1 MSKIRHKQ
9 KLILPFLGFV
19 LLLCLMGWLN
29 VFGQLMKLSINLP
42 SPSLMTTL
50 GFDQSVPDE
59 HKSSAQLNRIASFPD
74 TDTNV
79 RLKTHSELFSPLQE
93 NAPVISPQSFTPPLI
108 ASQFLLTIP
117 NLFANVQ
124 NNERVLISAMHQAD
138 AGDHWREPATS
149 DMSGTDPVNQQFAIP
164 SHYASFFAVT
174 LMQDRLPPVIEAQS
188 SNWAINRERQTSP
201 KPQLRNT
208 DDSRKLYVS
217 IGYFTNQENLKRTL
231 ETIEITGYPKQ
242 FTQITI
248 SGKAGHWVRIGPF
261 NSQEKASKA
270 LEITKSMGFSDAYKI
285 SG

>member
-9 KLILPFLGFV
+9 KLILPFFGFV
-19 LLLCLMGWLN
+19 LLMCLMGWLN

-124 NNERVLISAMHQAD
+124 NNERVLISAMQQAD

-201 KPQLRNT
+201 KPRLRNI

>member
-9 KLILPFLGFV
+9 KLILPFFGFV
-19 LLLCLMGWLN
+19 LLMCLMGWLN

-79 RLKTHSELFSPLQE
+79 RLKTHSELLSPLQE
-93 NAPVISPQSFTPPLI
+93 NAPVILPQSFTPPLI

-124 NNERVLISAMHQAD
+124 NNERVLISAMQQAD

-231 ETIEITGYPKQ
+231 ETIAITGYPKQ

>member
-9 KLILPFLGFV
+9 KLILPFFGFV
-19 LLLCLMGWLN
+19 LLMCLMGWLN

-79 RLKTHSELFSPLQE
+79 RLKTHSELLSPLQE
-93 NAPVISPQSFTPPLI
+93 NAPVILPQSFTPPLI

-124 NNERVLISAMHQAD
+124 NNERVLISAMQQAD

>member
-124 NNERVLISAMHQAD
+124 NNERVLISAMQQAD

-188 SNWAINRERQTSP
+188 SNWAINSERQTSP
-201 KPQLRNT
+201 KPRLRNT

-217 IGYFTNQENLKRTL
+217 IGYFTNHENLERTL

-270 LEITKSMGFSDAYKI
+270 VEITKSMGFSDAYKI
-285 SG
+285 GG

>member
-9 KLILPFLGFV
+9 KLILPFFGFV
-19 LLLCLMGWLN
+19 LLMCLMGWLN

-50 GFDQSVPDE
+50 DFDQPVPDE

-79 RLKTHSELFSPLQE
+79 RLKTHSELFSPMQE

-124 NNERVLISAMHQAD
+124 NNERVLISAMQQAD

-188 SNWAINRERQTSP
+188 SNWAINSERQTSP
-201 KPQLRNT
+201 KPRLRNT

>member
-9 KLILPFLGFV
+9 KLILPFFGFV
-19 LLLCLMGWLN
+19 LLMCLMGWLN

-124 NNERVLISAMHQAD
+124 NNERVLISAMQQAD

>member
-9 KLILPFLGFV
+9 KLILPFFGFV
-19 LLLCLMGWLN
+19 LLMCLMGWLN

-79 RLKTHSELFSPLQE
+79 RLKTHSELFSPMQE
-93 NAPVISPQSFTPPLI
+93 NAPVILPQSFTPPLI

-124 NNERVLISAMHQAD
+124 NNERVLISAMQQAD

>member
-9 KLILPFLGFV
+9 KLILPFFGFV
-19 LLLCLMGWLN
+19 LLMCLMGWLN

-124 NNERVLISAMHQAD
+124 NNERVLISAMQQAD

-201 KPQLRNT
+201 KPRLRNI

-217 IGYFTNQENLKRTL
+217 IGYFTNQDNLKRTL
-231 ETIEITGYPKQ
+231 ETIAITGYPKQ

-270 LEITKSMGFSDAYKI
+270 VEITKSMGFSDAYKI
-285 SG
+285 GG

>member
-9 KLILPFLGFV
+9 KLILPFFGFV
-19 LLLCLMGWLN
+19 LLMCLMGWLN

-93 NAPVISPQSFTPPLI
+93 NAPVILPQSFTPPLI

-124 NNERVLISAMHQAD
+124 NNERVLISAMQQAD

>member
-19 LLLCLMGWLN
+19 LLMCLMGWLN
-29 VFGQLMKLSINLP
+29 VFDQLLKLSINLP
-42 SPSLMTTL
+42 SPTLMTTL
-50 GFDQSVPDE
+50 GFNQPVPDK
-59 HKSSAQLNRIASFPD
+59 HKNSAQLNRIASFPD

-79 RLKTHSELFSPLQE
+79 RLKTNSELFLPMQE
-93 NAPVISPQSFTPPLI
+93 NAPVISSESFSPPLI
-108 ASQFLLTIP
+108 ASQFLLSIP
-117 NLFANVQ
+117 NLFADVQ
-124 NNERVLISAMHQAD
+124 NNESVLLAAVQQANS
-138 AGDHWREPATS
+138 GDYWREPATS
-149 DMSGTDPVNQQFAIP
+149 HSSGTDPVNQQFEIP

-174 LMQDRLPPVIEAQS
+174 LMQDRLPPVIDPKS
-188 SNWAINRERQTSP
+188 SNWAVNRERQTSP
-201 KPQLRNT
+201 KPRLRNLN
-208 DDSRKLYVS
+208 DSQELYVS

-231 ETIEITGYPKQ
+231 ETIAITGYPKQ

>member
-1 MSKIRHKQ
+1 M
-9 KLILPFLGFV
+9 
-19 LLLCLMGWLN
+19 CLMGWLN

-42 SPSLMTTL
+42 SPTLMTTL
-50 GFDQSVPDE
+50 GFNQYLPDE

-124 NNERVLISAMHQAD
+124 NNERVLISAMQQAD

-201 KPQLRNT
+201 KPRLRNI

-217 IGYFTNQENLKRTL
+217 IGYFTNQDNLKRTL
-231 ETIEITGYPKQ
+231 ETIAITGYPKQ

-248 SGKAGHWVRIGPF
+248 SGKSGHWVRIGPF

>member
-29 VFGQLMKLSINLP
+29 VFGQLMQLSINLP
-42 SPSLMTTL
+42 SPTLMTTL
-50 GFDQSVPDE
+50 GFNQYLPDE

-79 RLKTHSELFSPLQE
+79 RLKTRSDLFLPMQE
-93 NAPVISPQSFTPPLI
+93 NAPAILPQSFSPPLF
-108 ASQFLLTIP
+108 ASQFLLAIP
-117 NLFANVQ
+117 NLFADVQ
-124 NNERVLISAMHQAD
+124 YNERVLLKAVQLANS
-138 AGDHWREPATS
+138 GGHWVEHGYSSR
-149 DMSGTDPVNQQFAIP
+149 TDPVNQQFAIP

-201 KPQLRNT
+201 KPRLRNT

>member
-9 KLILPFLGFV
+9 KLILPFFGFV
-19 LLLCLMGWLN
+19 LLMCLMGWLN

-124 NNERVLISAMHQAD
+124 NNERVLISAMQQAD

-201 KPQLRNT
+201 KPRLRNT

-231 ETIEITGYPKQ
+231 ETIAITGYPKQ

-248 SGKAGHWVRIGPF
+248 SGKSGHWVRIGPF

>member
-19 LLLCLMGWLN
+19 LLMCLMGWLN
-29 VFGQLMKLSINLP
+29 VFDQLLKLSINLP
-42 SPSLMTTL
+42 SPTLMTTL
-50 GFDQSVPDE
+50 GFNQPVPDK
-59 HKSSAQLNRIASFPD
+59 HKNSAQLNRIASFPD

-79 RLKTHSELFSPLQE
+79 RLKTNSELFLPMQE
-93 NAPVISPQSFTPPLI
+93 NAPVISSESFSPPLI
-108 ASQFLLTIP
+108 ASQFLLSIP
-117 NLFANVQ
+117 NLFADVQ
-124 NNERVLISAMHQAD
+124 NNESVLLAAVQQANS
-138 AGDHWREPATS
+138 GDYWGEPATS
-149 DMSGTDPVNQQFAIP
+149 HSSGTDPVNQQFEIP

-174 LMQDRLPPVIEAQS
+174 LMQDRLPPVIEPKS
-188 SNWAINRERQTSP
+188 SNWAVNRKRQTSP
-201 KPQLRNT
+201 KPRLRNVN
-208 DDSRKLYVS
+208 DSQELYVS

-231 ETIEITGYPKQ
+231 ETIAITGYPKQ

-248 SGKAGHWVRIGPF
+248 SGKSGHWVRIGPF

>member
-1 MSKIRHKQ
+1 MSKIRHQQ

-19 LLLCLMGWLN
+19 LLMCLMGWFN
-29 VFGQLMKLSINLP
+29 VFSQLMKLSINLP
-42 SPSLMTTL
+42 SPTLMTTL
-50 GFDQSVPDE
+50 GFNQSVPDE
-59 HKSSAQLNRIASFPD
+59 HKSSAQLNKIASFQDID
-74 TDTNV
+74 TKV
-79 RLKTHSELFSPLQE
+79 RLKTRSDLFSPMRE
-93 NAPVISPQSFTPPLI
+93 NAPVISPQSYIPPLF
-108 ASQFLLTIP
+108 ASQFLLAIP
-117 NLFANVQ
+117 NLFADVQ
-124 NNERVLISAMHQAD
+124 NNERVLLKAVQLANS
-138 AGDHWREPATS
+138 GGHWVEHGYSSR
-149 DMSGTDPVNQQFAIP
+149 TDPVNQQFKIP

-201 KPQLRNT
+201 KPRLRNT
-208 DDSRKLYVS
+208 DDSRKLYIS

-231 ETIEITGYPKQ
+231 ETIAITGYPKQ

-248 SGKAGHWVRIGPF
+248 SGKSGHWVRIGPF

>member
-19 LLLCLMGWLN
+19 LLMCLMGWLN

-42 SPSLMTTL
+42 SPTLMTTL
-50 GFDQSVPDE
+50 GFNQSVPDE

-79 RLKTHSELFSPLQE
+79 RLKTHSELFSPIQE
-93 NAPVISPQSFTPPLI
+93 NAPVISPQSFSPPLI

-117 NLFANVQ
+117 NLFAGVQ
-124 NNERVLISAMHQAD
+124 NNERVLISAVQQGNS
-138 AGDHWREPATS
+138 GDHWREPATS
-149 DMSGTDPVNQQFAIP
+149 HMSVSDPVNQQFAIP

-174 LMQDRLPPVIEAQS
+174 LMQDRLPPVIETES
-188 SNWAINRERQTSP
+188 SNWALNRDRQTSP
-201 KPQLRNT
+201 KPRLRNT
-208 DDSRKLYVS
+208 YDSRELYVS
-217 IGYFTNQENLKRTL
+217 IGYFTNQDNLKRTL
-231 ETIEITGYPKQ
+231 ETLAITGYPKQ

-248 SGKAGHWVRIGPF
+248 SGKPGHWVRIGPF
-261 NSQEKASKA
+261 NSQETASKA

-285 SG
+285 GG

>member
-9 KLILPFLGFV
+9 KLILPFFGFV
-19 LLLCLMGWLN
+19 LLMCLMGWLN

-124 NNERVLISAMHQAD
+124 NNERVLISAMQQAD

-201 KPQLRNT
+201 KPRLRNI

-217 IGYFTNQENLKRTL
+217 IGYFTNQDNLKRTL
-231 ETIEITGYPKQ
+231 ETIAITGYPKQ

>member
-9 KLILPFLGFV
+9 KLILPFFGFV
-19 LLLCLMGWLN
+19 LLMCLMGWLN

-93 NAPVISPQSFTPPLI
+93 NAPVISPQSFSPPLI

-124 NNERVLISAMHQAD
+124 NNERVLISAMQQAD

-201 KPQLRNT
+201 KPRLRNT

-270 LEITKSMGFSDAYKI
+270 VEITKSMGFSDAYKI
-285 SG
+285 GG

>member
-9 KLILPFLGFV
+9 KLILPFFGFV
-19 LLLCLMGWLN
+19 LLMCLMGWLN

-79 RLKTHSELFSPLQE
+79 RLKTNNELFSPMQE
-93 NAPVISPQSFTPPLI
+93 NAPVISPQSFSPPLI

-124 NNERVLISAMHQAD
+124 NNERVLISAMQQAD

>member
-9 KLILPFLGFV
+9 KLTLPLLGFV
-19 LLLCLMGWLN
+19 LLMCLMGWLN

-50 GFDQSVPDE
+50 DFDQSVPDE

-79 RLKTHSELFSPLQE
+79 RLKTNSELFSPLQE

-124 NNERVLISAMHQAD
+124 NNERVLISAMQQAD

-188 SNWAINRERQTSP
+188 SNWAINSERQTSP
-201 KPQLRNT
+201 KPRLRNT

-217 IGYFTNQENLKRTL
+217 IGYFTNHENLERTL

>member
-9 KLILPFLGFV
+9 KLILPFFGFV
-19 LLLCLMGWLN
+19 LLMCLMGWLN

-124 NNERVLISAMHQAD
+124 NNERVLISAMQQAD

-270 LEITKSMGFSDAYKI
+270 VEITKSMGFSDAYKI
-285 SG
+285 GG

>member
-9 KLILPFLGFV
+9 KLILPFFGFV
-19 LLLCLMGWLN
+19 LLMCLMGWLN

-50 GFDQSVPDE
+50 DFDQSVPDE

-124 NNERVLISAMHQAD
+124 NNERVLISAMQQAD

>member
-9 KLILPFLGFV
+9 KLILPFFGFV
-19 LLLCLMGWLN
+19 LLMCLMGWLN

-42 SPSLMTTL
+42 SPSLITTL

-124 NNERVLISAMHQAD
+124 NNERVLISAMQQAD

-201 KPQLRNT
+201 KPRLRNT

-231 ETIEITGYPKQ
+231 ETIAITGYPKQ

-248 SGKAGHWVRIGPF
+248 SGKSGHWVRIGPF

>member
-9 KLILPFLGFV
+9 KLILPFFGFV
-19 LLLCLMGWLN
+19 LLMCLMGWLN

-124 NNERVLISAMHQAD
+124 NNERVLISAMQQAD

-231 ETIEITGYPKQ
+231 ETIAITGYPKQ

-248 SGKAGHWVRIGPF
+248 SGKSGHWVRIGPF

>member
-1 MSKIRHKQ
+1 M
-9 KLILPFLGFV
+9 
-19 LLLCLMGWLN
+19 CLMGWLN

-124 NNERVLISAMHQAD
+124 NNERVLISAMQQAD

-201 KPQLRNT
+201 KPRLRNT

>member
-9 KLILPFLGFV
+9 KLILPFFGFV
-19 LLLCLMGWLN
+19 LLMCLMGWLN

-50 GFDQSVPDE
+50 GFEQSVPDE

-79 RLKTHSELFSPLQE
+79 RLKTHSVLFSPLQE

-124 NNERVLISAMHQAD
+124 NNERVLISAMQQAD